1 MNYRAADLIGIL
13 NGMDEKL
20 WDPQNDSLLPTPID
34 PTKPSVGKKTCKLA
48 LQKEM
53 NLPLDSEVPV
63 FGVVSR
69 LCRQKGLDLLIKA
82 LPELMEKTTAQ
93 FIVLGSGDSEEESA
107 FRLLSQNFRPIAST
121 LVLMMV
127 WLKNFWQ
134 SDFFLCPV
142 DLSHVDWHNNIQ

>member
-1 MNYRAADLIGIL
+1 
-13 NGMDEKL
+13 MDEKL

-34 PTKPSVGKKTCKLA
+34 PTKPSLGKKTCKLA

-82 LPELMEKTTAQ
+82 LPELMDKTTAQ
-93 FIVLGSGDSEEESA
+93 FIVLGSGILKKNPPFDYS
-107 FRLLSQNFRPIAST
+107 LKNFRTGLPAT

-127 WLKNFWQ
+127 WLEE
-134 SDFFLCPV
+134 FLAGAIF
-142 DLSHVDWHNNIQ
+142 SYAQ